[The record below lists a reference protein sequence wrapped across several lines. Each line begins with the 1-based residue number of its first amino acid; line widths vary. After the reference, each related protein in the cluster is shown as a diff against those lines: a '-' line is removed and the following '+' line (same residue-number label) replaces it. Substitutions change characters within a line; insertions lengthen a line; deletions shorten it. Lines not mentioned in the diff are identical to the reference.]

1 MVTNMTW
8 ITEVREEFIL
18 APDGSEIRPGMDE
31 AVRVD
36 DYWPVP

>member
-1 MVTNMTW
+1 MLANRTW
-8 ITEVREEFIL
+8 TTEVPEDFIL
-18 APDGSEIRPGMDE
+18 APNGSEIRPGMDE